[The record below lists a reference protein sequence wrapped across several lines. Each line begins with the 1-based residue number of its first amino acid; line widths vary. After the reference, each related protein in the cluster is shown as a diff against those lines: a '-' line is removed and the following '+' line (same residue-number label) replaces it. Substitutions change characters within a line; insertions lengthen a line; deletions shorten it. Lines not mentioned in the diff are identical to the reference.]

1 MVTSVLEKN
10 MSEPII
16 RTKMVT
22 AENFATQKLLP
33 IAVSLEP
40 LPLMNQYRMA
50 ELERGHHLFRECYLR
65 FVRVNLLHLI
75 ELQMK

>member
-1 MVTSVLEKN
+1 

-22 AENFATQKLLP
+22 AENFATQKT
-33 IAVSLEP
+33 IADCGEFGTITFT
-40 LPLMNQYRMA
+40 NQYHMA
-50 ELERGHHLFRECYLR
+50 ELERGHHLFREFYLR

-75 ELQMK
+75 VLQMK

>member
-22 AENFATQKLLP
+22 AENFATQKTIADCGEFGTITFDEP
-33 IAVSLEP
+33 IPHGGTGRAITSSGSAICALCV
-40 LPLMNQYRMA
+40 
-50 ELERGHHLFRECYLR
+50 
-65 FVRVNLLHLI
+65 
-75 ELQMK
+75 